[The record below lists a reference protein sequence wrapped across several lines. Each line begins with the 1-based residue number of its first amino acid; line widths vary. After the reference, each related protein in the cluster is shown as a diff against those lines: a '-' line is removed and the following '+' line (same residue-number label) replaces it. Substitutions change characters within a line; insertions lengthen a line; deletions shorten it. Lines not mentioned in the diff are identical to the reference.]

1 MVVTDEDQILAC
13 TVGLDV
19 TYDPFV
25 ISLDSAQPKLL
36 MLNYVIH
43 HLLNEDIH
51 QGNQQKGKVSE
62 GDKAKKDKDNVAVAP
77 VLSDGPCICWRCG
90 KMKTSKPFAERS
102 QSVAAIPSRLISH
115 YLYKVLTFSL
125 MRYLNQIFEVEI
137 CMCIFSFSLLL
148 ISFSL
153 RGCDMI

>member
-1 MVVTDEDQILAC
+1 MEPILPIISVYHHFFVLNGHQVVFHYTIN
-13 TVGLDV
+13 
-19 TYDPFV
+19 DP
-25 ISLDSAQPKLL
+25 
-36 MLNYVIH
+36 
-43 HLLNEDIH
+43 
-51 QGNQQKGKVSE
+51 
-62 GDKAKKDKDNVAVAP
+62 
-77 VLSDGPCICWRCG
+77 
-90 KMKTSKPFAERS
+90 AERS